1 MYTNALFFSPLRKA
15 NPVSV
20 SQFPAAEF
28 LKSVAAPGQFPPDTG
43 REIAVAGRSN
53 AGKSSAINALLA
65 RKGMARTSRTPG
77 RTQLYNYFQLAPGQ
91 RLVDLPGYGHAKVNA
106 AVRASWGPLAEALRQ
121 RLSFMA
127 LVLVVDIRR
136 GIGDLDLA
144 MLDWAGCEPGAAHVL
159 LAKADK
165 LTHGQRT
172 QALRAAEQ
180 ALAGRAGCQLF
191 SAHSGLGV
199 EEARAVLRGFLQRNN
214 PGGITAGV

>member
-1 MYTNALFFSPLRKA
+1 
-15 NPVSV
+15 VSH
-20 SQFPAAEF
+20 FPAVEF
-28 LKSVAAPGQFPPDTG
+28 LKSVALPSQFPEDTG

-106 AVRASWGPLAEALRQ
+106 AIRDSWGPLGEALVQ
-121 RLSFMA
+121 RRSFTA
-127 LVLVVDIRR
+127 LLVVVDIRR

-144 MLDWAGCEPGAAHVL
+144 MLDWADRGPAAMHVL

-165 LTHGQRT
+165 VPHGQRAR
-172 QALRAAEQ
+172 ALRAAEQ
-180 ALAGRAGCQLF
+180 VLAGRASCHLF
-191 SAHSGLGV
+191 SAHSGMGLDEG
-199 EEARAVLRGFLQRNN
+199 RAVLRRLIKETV
-214 PGGITAGV
+214 PAA